1 MIWLGIGLCIIG
13 LALLIISVI
22 AIKPLKRLS
31 DVLGSLKQTTDELPK
46 TVNEVTSQTTAAM
59 ETGVDVLHDVKGK
72 LNDLQPVFQMV
83 GKFGQTANSI
93 TNTVSQKLEAVARTD
108 TFQKTV
114 KNQKSLL
121 GVIVLIA
128 LLLKRKNK

>member
-72 LNDLQPVFQMV
+72 LNDLQPVFHIV
-83 GKFGQTANSI
+83 GKFGRTANSLTQKAGSI
-93 TNTVSQKLEAVARTD
+93 TKTPF
-108 TFQKTV
+108 FQNAV
-114 KNQKSLL
+114 KNTKGLL
-121 GVIVLIA
+121 GIVA
-128 LLLKRKNK
+128 VLLLLFNNKKCK